1 MNRYCKWAG
10 ILCLISASCSEDT
23 SKSPTEPI
31 TQPDPPIVNTLT
43 FSQDQYS
50 FTSLGATET
59 VKISATD
66 QYGSYFPNP
75 AISWTTSNAPSVEV
89 NSRGMLTAISEGSA
103 TITAT
108 AGSTKK
114 TAVVTVVQ
122 ETNTIEFTKELIR
135 FQNLQDTITIE
146 VNIKDSRGNIIDTP
160 DVTWSSADESIVRVD
175 NQGLATSLTDGRTAV
190 TVSSGAISAALSII
204 VSTGGGIVISSIT
217 PNVLIE
223 GSRGTL
229 EGEGLWDFGNNELTL
244 GGSVVQ
250 ITSATSTQVH
260 FMLPLFDCLPP
271 RRTQLTL
278 KNSTDSVGIEVSVM
292 PQNIQS
298 LALGQNIISAEACIH
313 LQPGSSNQK
322 FLIGAL
328 SQSESAADL
337 NEITLKIKPGVQ
349 LRTDFLVDQS
359 FNPDN
364 PSRYIPLPNFPVTP
378 VMPPTI
384 EGQSISIMNV
394 TFENH
399 IQEEHAIRANE
410 KLLIEEIGIDKIR
423 RELRPQ
429 FWNIAPQDILN
440 QEVSL
445 GDTVPFNMGLSC
457 ASGDTLQVLAQIAY
471 IGDETVWYEDIG
483 NPLPE
488 SFTASEYQNF
498 DTQYTSKT
506 LPVLKEYYGDYGDI
520 DSNGKLSVL
529 VTKEVNKRKRTLGF
543 VWGGD
548 LVPSNLCPGANQA
561 EIFYGLAPDPEGTIE
576 NRVVPKSWL
585 TDLYDPLIAHETTHV
600 IQITGNFYQNSEYK
614 SSWEMEGG
622 ATLAEQLVGYEIYG
636 NGSGLDLGLSDF
648 NTGFKWYRDW
658 ASDLTYYFGY
668 SKSGKVPNAPEEC
681 SWMGKESQGNAGPC
695 ENLRAVYGVPS
706 IFMRMVL
713 DLYGPNYPGGEKALS
728 RALVGSTDHSGLS
741 NYSQITGIP
750 KQELLATFAMTLWGD
765 GQISNNLTS
774 WNLRDV
780 MGRWTSD
787 RRLQPYISDI
797 DDLTLPLNIRGG
809 SSSYLEWSSA
819 GLNLPSSI
827 QIRNSG
833 SGTMA
838 NMVLWIQRI
847 E

>member
-1 MNRYCKWAG
+1 MNRYCKWVA

-31 TQPDPPIVNTLT
+31 TQPDPPIASTLI

-59 VKISATD
+59 VKVSATD

-75 AISWTTSNAPSVEV
+75 AIAWTTSNALSVEV

-108 AGSTKK
+108 AGSTNK

-135 FQNLQDTITIE
+135 FQSLQDTITIE
-146 VNIKDSRGNIIDTP
+146 AIIKDARGNIVDTP

-175 NQGLATSLTDGRTAV
+175 NQGLATSLTDGRTQV
-190 TVSSGAISAALSII
+190 TVSSGTISAALSII
-204 VSTGGGIVISSIT
+204 VSTGGGIVISTIT
-217 PNVLIE
+217 PDVLIE
-223 GSRGTL
+223 GSQGTL
-229 EGEGLWDFGNNELTL
+229 DGQGLWDFGNTELTL
-244 GGSVVQ
+244 GGRAVQ

-271 RRTQLTL
+271 RNTQLTL
-278 KNSTDSVGIEVSVM
+278 KNSIDSVSVEVSVM

-298 LALGQNIISAEACIH
+298 LALGQNIISTEACIH
-313 LQPGSSNQK
+313 LKPESSNQK

-328 SQSESAADL
+328 SQSESVADL

-349 LRTDFLVDQS
+349 LLTDFLVDQS
-359 FNPDN
+359 FNLVS

-384 EGQSISIMNV
+384 ENQSVSIMNA

-429 FWNIAPQDILN
+429 SWNIAPQDILN

-445 GDTVPFNMGLSC
+445 GDTVSFNMGLSC
-457 ASGDTLQVLAQIAY
+457 ASGDTLQVLAQTAY
-471 IGDETVWYEDIG
+471 IGEETVWYEDIG

-636 NGSGLDLGLSDF
+636 NGPGLDLGLHDF

-668 SKSGKVPNAPEEC
+668 SKSGRVSNAPEEC

-728 RALVGSTDHSGLS
+728 RALVGSTDHSGMS

-765 GQISNNLTS
+765 GRISNNLTS

-780 MGRWTSD
+780 MGRWASD
-787 RRLQPYISDI
+787 RRLQPYTSDI

-809 SSSYLEWSSA
+809 SSSYLEWSSS

-833 SGTMA
+833 SGTMTD
-838 NMVLWIQRI
+838 MVLWIQRI

>member
-223 GSRGTL
+223 GSGGTL

-429 FWNIAPQDILN
+429 FWNSAPQDILN

>member
-108 AGSTKK
+108 AGSIKK

-429 FWNIAPQDILN
+429 FWNSAPQDILN